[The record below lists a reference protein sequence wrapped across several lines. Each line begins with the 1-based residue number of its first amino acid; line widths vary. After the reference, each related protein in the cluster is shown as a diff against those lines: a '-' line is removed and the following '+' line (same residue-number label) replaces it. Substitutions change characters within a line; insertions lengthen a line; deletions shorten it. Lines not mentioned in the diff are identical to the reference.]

1 MQILVSVQSPSCKP
15 QPYRLPPRLGTVWN
29 GELATPHPPKKS
41 SKPGATW
48 GGGGDDGQKGKDML
62 CVKVSDGYPQ

>member
-29 GELATPHPPKKS
+29 GELA
-41 SKPGATW
+41 PGPQNKLQARGHMS
-48 GGGGDDGQKGKDML
+48 GGEMDGQKGKDTL
-62 CVKVSDGYPQ
+62 CFKVSDGYPQ